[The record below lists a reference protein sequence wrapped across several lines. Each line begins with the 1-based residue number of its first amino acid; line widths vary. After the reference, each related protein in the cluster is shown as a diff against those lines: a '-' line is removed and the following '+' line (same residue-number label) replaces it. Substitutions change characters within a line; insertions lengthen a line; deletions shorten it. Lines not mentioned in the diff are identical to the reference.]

1 MKQWLVLSTS
11 CLVASGFGLI
21 ELSGGRAGAEMLRP
35 GDIEIFL
42 PYAEGSV
49 AAVAELQ
56 ETMASLRVKLAAR
69 QAADH

>member
-1 MKQWLVLSTS
+1 
-11 CLVASGFGLI
+11 
-21 ELSGGRAGAEMLRP
+21 MLRP